1 MASQVMTNAEN
12 NQNDDGDGVNSD
24 QECVNMGHII
34 CDLNSSDNDDV
45 IYQEYEEQY
54 RQVFNSLKQGNVQSP
69 NLTKEMTTCLIRSL
83 LAVVLILVV

>member
-24 QECVNMGHII
+24 QECATMGHII

-54 RQVFNSLKQGNVQSP
+54 RQVFHSLSCDKELFKV
-69 NLTKEMTTCLIRSL
+69 LTLQKKRLHALFGVFWRWF
-83 LAVVLILVV
+83 